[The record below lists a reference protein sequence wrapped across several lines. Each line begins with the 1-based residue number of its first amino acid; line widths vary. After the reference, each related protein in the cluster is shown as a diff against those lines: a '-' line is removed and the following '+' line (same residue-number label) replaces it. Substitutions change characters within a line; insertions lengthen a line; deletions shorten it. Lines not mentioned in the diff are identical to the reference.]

1 MYCRWCSFGSEKV
14 LEGLKKSHYLRC
26 LWNSSFW
33 SPYIYIYMRESV
45 INFFIGHNKVW
56 HFCCICFPGEDTM
69 TGDGG
74 EYLRAE
80 DLRELGDDSLPGHY
94 LDGFN
99 YMSHN
104 LDRSETAHTY
114 CIWQTS
120 KFAHSKPSRSAVSQV
135 HHHKEYLSNA
145 DIYRKGLRRF
155 TLVFHQA
162 PTHSH
167 SPKFPSK
174 RSSHWRSAYK
184 SPGKRSIRSLT
195 FNKVSLDTRGEFNQP
210 ADACCSLGV
219 NTV

>member
-1 MYCRWCSFGSEKV
+1 MQHI
-14 LEGLKKSHYLRC
+14 LH
-26 LWNSSFW
+26 
-33 SPYIYIYMRESV
+33 IYIHERESV

-114 CIWQTS
+114 CI
-120 KFAHSKPSRSAVSQV
+120 
-135 HHHKEYLSNA
+135 
-145 DIYRKGLRRF
+145 
-155 TLVFHQA
+155 
-162 PTHSH
+162 
-167 SPKFPSK
+167 
-174 RSSHWRSAYK
+174 
-184 SPGKRSIRSLT
+184 
-195 FNKVSLDTRGEFNQP
+195 
-210 ADACCSLGV
+210 
-219 NTV
+219 